1 MSNILI
7 QNRYYKVLPFI
18 KSLKLS
24 IKLKNFGGL
33 IYFVG
38 SWGLS
43 LLYFEKLFFLCK
55 LKIFFNS
62 SDTQNCGVTFFSLL
76 KNIYC
81 GLQVLHKTTIL
92 VKGLGF
98 KVSSLQNLLVLK
110 LGFSHLIILRV
121 PKFICAKI
129 FSKFT
134 NINLASSNLCLVK
147 SFCSKLRHIKQP
159 NAYKGKGIR
168 YINEYVRLKVVKKL

>member
-24 IKLKNFGGL
+24 IKLKNSCSL
-33 IYFVG
+33 IYFIG

-43 LLYFEKLFFLCK
+43 LLYLEKIFFVYK
-55 LKIFFNS
+55 HKIFFNS
-62 SDTQNCGVTFFSLL
+62 STFQKSGVTFFSLL
-76 KNIYC
+76 KNIYS
-81 GLQVLHKTTIL
+81 GLQTLHQTTLLIT
-92 VKGLGF
+92 GLGF

-110 LGFSHLIILRV
+110 LGFSHLIIIRV
-121 PKFICAKI
+121 PKFIYVKI

-134 NINLASSNLCLVK
+134 NLYLASSNLCLVK
-147 SFCSKLRHIKQP
+147 TFCSRLRYLKLP
-159 NAYKGKGIR
+159 NVYKGKGIK
-168 YINEYVRLKVVKKL
+168 YINEYIRLKVVKKL